1 MNRTNERAAHMQPMS
16 DGMNLDPQMHV
27 QVLQNKLAQTA
38 IREAQMETAIQQ
50 LMSENQELSNRINE
64 IQGEPV
70 NDVIEAA
77 E

>member
-1 MNRTNERAAHMQPMS
+1 MQPMS